1 MNPFRQLFFTGALL
15 FLAACG
21 SNPATP
27 ENIEMECANMERTER
42 ERCLEYHNGSYDQ
55 YQREKLSK
63 QR

>member
-1 MNPFRQLFFTGALL
+1 MKPFGRLIFATTIL

-27 ENIEMECANMERTER
+27 ENIEMECAEMERSER

-55 YQREKLSK
+55 YQREKLNK
-63 QR
+63 QG